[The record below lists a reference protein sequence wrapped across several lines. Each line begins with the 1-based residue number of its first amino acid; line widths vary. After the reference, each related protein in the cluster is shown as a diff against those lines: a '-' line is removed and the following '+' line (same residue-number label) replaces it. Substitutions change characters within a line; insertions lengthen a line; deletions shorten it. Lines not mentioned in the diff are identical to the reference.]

1 MTTSKTEESSSPES
15 QHAVDSQVDRGV
27 GRPAP
32 ERATATP
39 LMRSML
45 SRAGHVGASGHALVT
60 EWVGRKCVQ
69 CRGRMVQRHT
79 LGGRQPVAAF
89 SWLIDSRRASKA
101 DVWRLTSKA
110 PNAQADRAEPSARSG
125 RATS

>member
-1 MTTSKTEESSSPES
+1 MLPDTETKQP
-15 QHAVDSQVDRGV
+15 ADDGQVDRRV
-27 GRPAP
+27 GRLWP

-45 SRAGHVGASGHALVT
+45 SRAGHIGVSGQALVT

-69 CRGRMVQRHT
+69 CRGRMVQRRT
-79 LGGRQPVAAF
+79 LDGWQAVAAF

-101 DVWRLTSKA
+101 DVWRLTSKT
-110 PNAQADRAEPSARSG
+110 PNLS
-125 RATS
+125 